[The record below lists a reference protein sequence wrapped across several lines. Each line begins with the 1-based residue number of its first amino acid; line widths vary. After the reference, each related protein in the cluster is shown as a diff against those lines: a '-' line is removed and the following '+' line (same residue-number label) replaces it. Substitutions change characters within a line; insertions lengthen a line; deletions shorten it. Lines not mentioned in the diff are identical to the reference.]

1 MKKRRTFD
9 REFKQMVVELSLHRT
24 DLVELAAEMDIRPDL
39 IYLWRR
45 LADIHK
51 GASFPGHGNKI
62 LTEEQK
68 EIARLK
74 KELRDAQLERDILKK
89 AVSIFSKSDGKYSHS

>member
-9 REFKQMVVELSLHRT
+9 REFKQMVVELSKNR
-24 DLVELAAEMDIRPDL
+24 DDIVELALEMDIRPDL
-39 IYLWRR
+39 IYRWRR
-45 LADIHK
+45 LAEVYK
-51 GASFPGHGNKI
+51 EASFPGHGNQI

-68 EIARLK
+68 EIVRLK

-89 AVSIFSKSDGKYSHS
+89 AVSIFSKSDGKYSNS